1 MIVSTTANKRASQ
14 KAVLSDST
22 TLGQLVSKPISN
34 ASSISATTTGNFN
47 STYDSRINRINLSG
61 AVTIKD
67 RGAIAMQK
75 QLKPVNIKH
84 PKRIEEVYVP

>member
-22 TLGQLVSKPISN
+22 TLGQFASKPISN

-47 STYDSRINRINLSG
+47 STFDSRINQVNLNG

-67 RGAIAMQK
+67 SGAIS
-75 QLKPVNIKH
+75 L
-84 PKRIEEVYVP
+84 